1 MLLLC
6 QLFPLSMQTN
16 IYTHLKEKSLKS
28 LRGNTISQI
37 GRLWDI
43 CSPFHTVVNVIYHT
57 IKIASKTE
65 TAHKKL
71 ECGCGLI
78 SPDVISFMI
87 GYLILKSR
95 DKNRKWRILG
105 KSCQV
110 GHFSCFTMF
119 FLSWRC
125 YCLLVMFVRIRW
137 LLTQIIIF
145 KKILDHL

>member
-1 MLLLC
+1 MLVTMYVMWLC
-6 QLFPLSMQTN
+6 QLFPLSIQTN

-28 LRGNTISQI
+28 FRCNTISQI
-37 GRLWDI
+37 GRVWDI
-43 CSPFHTVVNVIYHT
+43 CSPFHAVVIVIYHT

-78 SPDVISFMI
+78 IPDVISFMI

-110 GHFSCFTMF
+110 GYFACFTIF
-119 FLSWRC
+119 FLSWSG
-125 YCLLVMFVRIRW
+125 YCFIGYVC
-137 LLTQIIIF
+137 
-145 KKILDHL
+145 